1 MLFKNKYRI
10 ESTRIKDFDYSS
22 QYWYYV
28 TINTKNHLKYLGKV
42 RTGKM
47 ILNELGKIVEEEWEN
62 IAKIR
67 LGVDLDY
74 HTIMP
79 NHLHGI
85 IIVNQSSELKT
96 VETHR
101 DASLHN
107 DVCIN
112 SLSNI
117 IRGFKGAA
125 TKRIH
130 QTVNL
135 DFEWQPRFYDHII
148 RTEKELARIREYIN
162 LNPLKWDIEKNN
174 YENIF
179 QE

>member
-1 MLFKNKYRI
+1 
-10 ESTRIKDFDYSS
+10 
-22 QYWYYV
+22 
-28 TINTKNHLKYLGKV
+28 
-42 RTGKM
+42 M
-47 ILNELGKIVEEEWEN
+47 IQNELGKIVDEEWKN
-62 IAKIR
+62 ITRIR

-74 HTIMP
+74 HIIMP
-79 NHLHGI
+79 NHIHGI

-101 DASLHN
+101 DASLQN
-107 DVCIN
+107 SVCVN
-112 SLSNI
+112 SISNI
-117 IRGFKGAA
+117 IRRFKGAA

-130 QTVNL
+130 QAGFW

-148 RTEKELARIREYIN
+148 RTEKELNRIREYIN

-179 QE
+179 EE